1 MAADAMIHLVLAVRR
16 ASTGESVRWSH
27 WVMARREQAAPIFIA
42 SGLVIAGFAVFT
54 LSEFPPTVRFGGA
67 VVFGTVVAAFGAL
80 VLLPFLA
87 CGGPV
92 GDDA

>member
-1 MAADAMIHLVLAVRR
+1 MAVRR
-16 ASTGESVRWSH
+16 VSAGELVRWSH
-27 WVMARREQAAPIFIA
+27 WVAARREQATPIFIA

-87 CGGPV
+87 CRGPV
-92 GDDA
+92 ADEA